1 MSRRGRPPPRR
12 WTRQT
17 PGTDPRKASACPE
30 LNTATDVAPGKPEPS
45 GPGLFDECQASIE
58 SGFPAAEGFPGAA
71 AMLLADDTVLVGTAP
86 EVLNAGVEL
95 CHETEPFCAA
105 YRMGQRLVASICL
118 ARHPDGR
125 YLVLNPCGVCRE
137 RLAIHGPGVMVA
149 VAHPDDPTTPTWKRL
164 KDVHLDY
171 WVTPAV

>member
-1 MSRRGRPPPRR
+1 
-12 WTRQT
+12 
-17 PGTDPRKASACPE
+17 
-30 LNTATDVAPGKPEPS
+30 
-45 GPGLFDECQASIE
+45 
-58 SGFPAAEGFPGAA
+58 
-71 AMLLADDTVLVGTAP
+71 MLLADDTVLVGTAP

-95 CHETEPFCAA
+95 CHETEPFCSA